1 MRILRAYADA
11 PWVLFRTR
19 SYATLRRS
27 VRAQRNRRTNRSLL
41 FLVSLA
47 ALVSTPALGEIGQ
60 IKSSSG
66 TADVER
72 GAEKL
77 PAATGQQL
85 LPGDWLE
92 TGKDGRISLTFVDNT
107 RFAVGPDSRIAL
119 KKFEYD
125 PTTQKGSFVA
135 RVERGS
141 IAVVTGRI
149 TKTRCDDCGME
160 VETPDGDIDA
170 RGTRFIITVQK

>member
-1 MRILRAYADA
+1 MFSRGMG
-11 PWVLFRTR
+11 P
-19 SYATLRRS
+19 
-27 VRAQRNRRTNRSLL
+27 LL
-41 FLVSLA
+41 LVSLA
-47 ALVSTPALGEIGQ
+47 ALISSPAVAEIGR

-66 TADVER
+66 VATVQR
-72 GAEKL
+72 GTEKL
-77 PAATGQQL
+77 PAATGQEL

-92 TGKDGRISLTFVDNT
+92 TGKGGRISLTFVDNT

-135 RVERGS
+135 KVERGS

-149 TKTRCDDCGME
+149 TKTRCDSPAVSSCGGMQI
-160 VETPDGDIDA
+160 ETPESVIDA
-170 RGTRFIITVQK
+170 RGTRFIVTVKK

>member
-1 MRILRAYADA
+1 MFSRGMG
-11 PWVLFRTR
+11 P
-19 SYATLRRS
+19 
-27 VRAQRNRRTNRSLL
+27 LL
-41 FLVSLA
+41 LVSLA
-47 ALVSTPALGEIGQ
+47 ALISSPAVAEIGR

-66 TADVER
+66 VATVQR
-72 GAEKL
+72 GTEKL
-77 PAATGQQL
+77 PAATGQEL

-92 TGKDGRISLTFVDNT
+92 TGKGGRISLTFVDNT

-135 RVERGS
+135 KVERGS

-149 TKTRCDDCGME
+149 TKTRCDSPVSSCGGMQI
-160 VETPDGDIDA
+160 ETPESVIDA
-170 RGTRFIITVQK
+170 RGTRFIVTVKK